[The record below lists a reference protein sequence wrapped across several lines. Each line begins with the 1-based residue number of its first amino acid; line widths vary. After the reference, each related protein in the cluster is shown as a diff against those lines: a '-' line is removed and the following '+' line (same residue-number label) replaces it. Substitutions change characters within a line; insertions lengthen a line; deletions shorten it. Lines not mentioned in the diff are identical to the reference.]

1 MCKLHVSK
9 WYLNYQVQNFLSV
22 CSSAFAALFGI
33 LHLSI
38 SCLNCTASDS
48 FMCSLVGNCFNTLHF
63 RIGFLSLL
71 CITHTPRARQKVF
84 ALTGKAWH
92 KHTHA
97 HTHAHSMWI
106 GLDWELGAGTMREGC
121 VGGEGQRMPGMA
133 TDMPCNV
140 SCSICQRRPGK
151 TCENHLQLC
160 LSLPPS
166 LSISPRPPLS
176 ASHMHTCIL
185 HVCVC
190 VLCVRC
196 NKRWVALEHAKM
208 RY

>member
-9 WYLNYQVQNFLSV
+9 WYLNYQVCNFPSV

-48 FMCSLVGNCFNTLHF
+48 FMCSLFGNCFNTLHF

-92 KHTHA
+92 KHTH
-97 HTHAHSMWI
+97 THAHSMWI
-106 GLDWELGAGTMREGC
+106 GLDWELGAGTMREGS
-121 VGGEGQRMPGMA
+121 VGGRGRGCLAWQLTCPVMSHAPFVNAGQGRHVK
-133 TDMPCNV
+133 TI
-140 SCSICQRRPGK
+140 CSSVY
-151 TCENHLQLC
+151 LC
-160 LSLPPS
+160 RHHSPPS
-166 LSISPRPPLS
+166 LHLICIH
-176 ASHMHTCIL
+176 ASCMC
-185 HVCVC
+185 VCVC